1 MRKAIRTTAALGCR
15 CGRVALVLWRFA
27 KSVTPKWLLPVLA
40 ACLAIPGPVDELLVI
55 ALVLVPVLRKR
66 EARAELG
73 RQVRAAWNGGRS

>member
-1 MRKAIRTTAALGCR
+1 MCKAIKRTVTLARR
-15 CGRVALVLWRFA
+15 CGRVALVLWKFA

-40 ACLAIPGPVDELLVI
+40 ACLAIPGPLDELLVI